1 VPKLWTDTV
10 ETHREAVREAIIHAV
25 HAQLHAHGLAGIT
38 MSGIA
43 QTAGIGRATLYKY
56 FPDVQS
62 ILDAAHDQHV
72 GEHVAEL
79 RTLAHSAADVGDRLA
94 SVLAHYLNI
103 CTERA
108 RHGDADI
115 ASLLHRPEVVSRA
128 YEQLLHLFTKLLT
141 EAANAGVVRD
151 DTPPVDLARFCLQS
165 LASGD
170 PQHAPADSPLLRLT
184 RAGIAPRA
192 CLLIRE
198 ARL

>member
-1 VPKLWTDTV
+1 MPKLWKDTV
-10 ETHREAVREAIIHAV
+10 ETHREAVREAILHAV
-25 HAQLHAHGLAGIT
+25 HAQLHARGLAGIT

-56 FPDVQS
+56 FPDIQS

-72 GEHVAEL
+72 GEHIAEL
-79 RTLAHSAADVGDRLA
+79 RALAHSNADVGDRLA

-115 ASLLHRPEVVSRA
+115 ASLLHRPEVVSGA
-128 YEQLLHLFTKLLT
+128 DEQLLGLFTNLLT
-141 EAANAGVVRD
+141 EAAAAGVVRD
-151 DTPPVDLARFCLQS
+151 DTPPEDLATFCLQS

-170 PQHAPADSPLLRLT
+170 QQHAPVDSPRLRLT
-184 RAGIAPRA
+184 LAGIARN
-192 CLLIRE
+192 
-198 ARL
+198 